1 MLHKDD
7 KPHGDF
13 GVTVKDTVPP
23 IRWPLLENW

>member
-23 IRWPLLENW
+23 IR